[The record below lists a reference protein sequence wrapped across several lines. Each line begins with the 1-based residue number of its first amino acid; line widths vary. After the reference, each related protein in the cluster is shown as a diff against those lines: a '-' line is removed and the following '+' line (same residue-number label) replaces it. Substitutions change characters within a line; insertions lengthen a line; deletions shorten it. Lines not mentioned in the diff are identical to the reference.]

1 MRCSRENGSRN
12 QGKNSQMVGQGY
24 ATRREFSARKTFCR
38 RCGKDHPRTSCLGYP
53 IVCYSC
59 GRLGHQAAECCRQP
73 NVATSQQLNQN
84 GQSQNGSA
92 SQVNN
97 LGNRVGGGPSPASGS
112 SGQPSGSNQGRG
124 EGSQVHNGG
133 NESRRILVMSQSQA
147 SVSNLELGY
156 TASELRYSHTEGR
169 PPLTTAAE
177 KDPHCRYMLTTRGK
191 DAAMRSE
198 NVGGGVQLR
207 PYHGLAILR
216 LRRGRK
222 PALNEGSS
230 LEQGRKETPPLPAEP
245 PLLVTHGRRRWSLR
259 TATPCFWSGPLRRAI
274 STAFLHCRRSAC
286 REERG
291 RREIEEKKRR
301 PREMT

>member
-147 SVSNLELGY
+147 SVSNLELGKKF
-156 TASELRYSHTEGR
+156 
-169 PPLTTAAE
+169 P
-177 KDPHCRYMLTTRGK
+177 
-191 DAAMRSE
+191 
-198 NVGGGVQLR
+198 
-207 PYHGLAILR
+207 
-216 LRRGRK
+216 
-222 PALNEGSS
+222 
-230 LEQGRKETPPLPAEP
+230 
-245 PLLVTHGRRRWSLR
+245 
-259 TATPCFWSGPLRRAI
+259 F
-274 STAFLHCRRSAC
+274 FL
-286 REERG
+286 
-291 RREIEEKKRR
+291 IN
-301 PREMT
+301 

>member
-59 GRLGHQAAECCRQP
+59 GRPGHQAAECCRQP

-97 LGNRVGGGPSPASGS
+97 SGNRVGGGPSPASGS

-124 EGSQVHNGG
+124 EGNQVHNGG

-147 SVSNLELGY
+147 SVSNLELV
-156 TASELRYSHTEGR
+156 A
-169 PPLTTAAE
+169 
-177 KDPHCRYMLTTRGK
+177 
-191 DAAMRSE
+191 
-198 NVGGGVQLR
+198 
-207 PYHGLAILR
+207 
-216 LRRGRK
+216 
-222 PALNEGSS
+222 
-230 LEQGRKETPPLPAEP
+230 
-245 PLLVTHGRRRWSLR
+245 
-259 TATPCFWSGPLRRAI
+259 
-274 STAFLHCRRSAC
+274 
-286 REERG
+286 
-291 RREIEEKKRR
+291 
-301 PREMT
+301 